1 MRAIAAFAACMM
13 LAGAAWAADAP
24 EIYNKKCKSCH
35 SVGGVGGPMAKMGG
49 ALDGVGG
56 KHDEAY
62 FKAYLKDPKSQKAD
76 SKMPKV
82 TLTDDET
89 NAVVKYLLSLK

>member
-1 MRAIAAFAACMM
+1 MRIAITVLTLVAISAPAF
-13 LAGAAWAADAP
+13 GQAP
-24 EIYNKKCKSCH
+24 EVYDKKCKACH

-49 ALDGVGG
+49 ALDGIGA